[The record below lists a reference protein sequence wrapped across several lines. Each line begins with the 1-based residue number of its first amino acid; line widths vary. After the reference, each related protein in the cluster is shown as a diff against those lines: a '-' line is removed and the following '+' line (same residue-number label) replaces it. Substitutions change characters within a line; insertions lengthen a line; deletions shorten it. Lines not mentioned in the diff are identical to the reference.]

1 MTTPTRRAIPHDPR
15 LRRRPLALGVALA
28 FLLLGLGAGAA
39 GPVFWQTSTR
49 SDFLK
54 GDVENLSVD
63 NEGRLLLGPA
73 VQVVHDSNS
82 PFLWALLAS
91 PDGSHFVGSGN
102 EGKVYRID
110 KAGNWSTF
118 YDAPELEVHA
128 LALAPG
134 GGLYVGTSPQG
145 KIYKVDAKGTATPL
159 FDPKEKYIW
168 ALATDAKG
176 NLFAATGDKG
186 VIYRITP
193 DGKGE
198 VFYRTKATHVV
209 SLALDRDANLVAGT
223 ESPGMVFR
231 IDAQG
236 KAFVLMDSS
245 FREIHAV
252 RVDDKGVIYAAA
264 VGAKQTAEDRGAPDT
279 MTGGM
284 ETTTR
289 PSAVPSVSTEIT
301 AISMVDL
308 SSLPGATDTKG
319 TRREERRAAKGAI
332 YRILPDG
339 TSDLVWDSPDDSP
352 YDLLIEP
359 GDNLLVG
366 TGSKGKIYRVSLT
379 EPPRVTLLAR
389 APAQQVTQ
397 MLPDGAQGVLLAS
410 ANPGKLFR
418 MAARQADKGTYIS
431 DVHDGQTLS
440 TWGTISWRAAAPRG
454 SQLQLF
460 TRSGNSQIPDDT
472 WSPWSAAYA
481 SADGQAITSPK
492 ARFLQWK
499 AVLTGT
505 DSPVLTS
512 VTAAYLQKN
521 VRPRV
526 TSITAYPPGIV
537 FQKPFSTG
545 EAEIAGFDDTTD
557 SRPQTSGGQ
566 STSLS
571 SIASSSP
578 ATGRRVY
585 QKGLQ
590 AFVWKAEDDNDDK
603 LQYDILY
610 RRDDETTWRTLR
622 RGLTDPIFV
631 WDTTSV
637 PNGTYTVRVVAS
649 DAPSNP
655 PGSAQTGE
663 MDSTT
668 FDIDNTP
675 PMIRVTG
682 VRREAKRVV
691 LLFEVRDDQS
701 AVQRVDFSIDAERWR
716 AIYPKDGI
724 ADSRFEQY
732 ELPLDSEAQLKTL
745 VIRAMDAM
753 NNVATARGEIPKG

>member
-1 MTTPTRRAIPHDPR
+1 M
-15 LRRRPLALGVALA
+15 ALGVALA
-28 FLLLGLGAGAA
+28 FLLLGLSAGAA

-54 GDVENLSVD
+54 GDVENLSID
-63 NEGRLLLGPA
+63 HEGRLLLGPA

-82 PFLWALLAS
+82 PFLWALIAA

-102 EGKVYRID
+102 EGKVYKVD
-110 KAGNWSTF
+110 KAGTWSSF

-145 KIYKVDAKGTATPL
+145 KIYKLDAKGTATPF

-168 ALATDAKG
+168 ALAADAKG

-186 VIYRITP
+186 VIYRITA

-209 SLALDRDANLVAGT
+209 SMAFDRDGNLVAGT

-231 IDAQG
+231 IDPQG
-236 KAFVLMDSS
+236 KAFVLMDSP

-252 RVDDKGVIYAAA
+252 RVDDEGTIYAAG
-264 VGAKQTAEDRGAPDT
+264 VGAKQSPEDRTAPESITGA
-279 MTGGM
+279 G
-284 ETTTR
+284 ETTR
-289 PSAVPSVSTEIT
+289 PAAVPSVSTEIT
-301 AISMVDL
+301 AISMIDVASL
-308 SSLPGATDTKG
+308 SGTSDTKG
-319 TRREERRAAKGAI
+319 TRREERRAAKGGV
-332 YRILPDG
+332 YRIMPDG
-339 TSDLVWDSPDDSP
+339 TNELVWESPDDSP
-352 YDLLIEP
+352 YDLLLEP
-359 GDNLLVG
+359 AGTLLIG
-366 TGSKGKIYRVSLT
+366 TGGKGKIYRVTLSD
-379 EPPRVTLLAR
+379 PPRVTLLAR

-397 MLPDGAQGVLLAS
+397 MLAGGAQGVLLAS

-418 MAARQADKGTYIS
+418 MSTRQADRGTYVS
-431 DVHDGQTLS
+431 DVHDSQTLS
-440 TWGTISWRAAAPRG
+440 AWGTISWRATTPRG
-454 SQLQLF
+454 SQLQVF

-472 WSPWSAAYA
+472 WSAWSDAY
-481 SADGQAITSPK
+481 SNADGQPMTSPK

-499 AVLTGT
+499 AVMGGT

-526 TSITAYPPGIV
+526 TSITVYPPGVV

-557 SRPQTSGGQ
+557 TRPQTSGNQ
-566 STSLS
+566 PTSLS
-571 SIASSSP
+571 STVSSSP
-578 ATGRRVY
+578 AMGRRVY

-603 LQYDILY
+603 LQYDVLY
-610 RRDDETTWRTLR
+610 RRDDETTWRALR

-655 PGSAQTGE
+655 PGTAQTGE

-675 PMIRVTG
+675 PVIRVTG

-732 ELPLDSEAQLKTL
+732 ELPLDSDAQLKTL